1 MYVYNY
7 FAGWCNGSI
16 SCSERETAGSIPAPA
31 TITDLSP
38 LFDAVKGGGEVK
50 KKQRCLLKRFAAL
63 VSALVICLALCVP
76 CFASNNASTKKWV
89 VAEEAT
95 MPTESGANGK
105 YFKLSP
111 YVNGEV
117 YAAPITT
124 NWAKTFFQN
133 VYGSYPDSSS
143 GASAL
148 FACPVNYPDWWRS
161 AIPLGGLSYVTI
173 DNVSLVKCTNNGFNP
188 DNFAF
193 YFYSSQFSFVLT
205 QSTTVGVTPTYELS
219 SPLMAYPITAR
230 HPTTNTAGLNTIEDI
245 SADYIIRS
253 VFSPTDSLHRLQQ
266 CSQIVFS
273 PVQSRYN
280 DVNGLGNSG
289 MGFSR
294 VNTLYNLSSDDL
306 VILVL
311 PYWDGNSGFPAH
323 DSTSFPDVGSVTVT
337 AVISFWI
344 DANKLPSGL
353 KVGDEFPADT
363 DAFDQLRED
372 LIEQFPEAG
381 ENIENGK
388 DTIQGWNDTETVDTD
403 VASTSISALNA
414 MFQNLGGFLFIVS
427 LMVFGAVVLRML
439 IRKAVD
445 G

>member
-1 MYVYNY
+1 MINK
-7 FAGWCNGSI
+7 C
-16 SCSERETAGSIPAPA
+16 
-31 TITDLSP
+31 
-38 LFDAVKGGGEVK
+38 
-50 KKQRCLLKRFAAL
+50 RCFFKRFAAL
-63 VSALVICLALCVP
+63 VTALVICAVLCVP
-76 CFASNNASTKKWV
+76 CFASNNAATKKWV

-117 YAAPITT
+117 YATPITT
-124 NWAKTFFQN
+124 NWSKTFFQN
-133 VYGSYPDSSS
+133 VYGSHPDSSS

-173 DNVSLVKCTNNGFNP
+173 DNVSLVRCTDNGSTP
-188 DNFAF
+188 TQFAF
-193 YFYSSQFSFVLT
+193 YFYSSQYSFVLT
-205 QSTTVGVTPTYELS
+205 QSTTVGVSPTYELS
-219 SPLMAYPITAR
+219 SPLMAYPVSGR
-230 HPTTNTAGLNTIEDI
+230 HPTTNTAGNLTYEDVT
-245 SADYIIRS
+245 ADFIIRS
-253 VFSPTDSLHRLQQ
+253 LSSSSDSLHPLQQ

-273 PVQSRYN
+273 PVQSRYDSGN
-280 DVNGLGNSG
+280 ALGNSG
-289 MGFSR
+289 MGLSR

-311 PYWDGNSGFPAH
+311 PFWDGNTGYPSHEAP
-323 DSTSFPDVGSVTVT
+323 SFPDVGTVTVT
-337 AVISFWI
+337 AVFSFWI
-344 DANKLPSGL
+344 DANKLPAGL

-363 DAFDQLRED
+363 DAFDKLRDD
-372 LIEQFPEAG
+372 LINQFPEASD
-381 ENIENGK
+381 NIQNGK

-414 MFQNLGGFLFIVS
+414 MFQNLGGFLFIIS

>member
-1 MYVYNY
+1 MN
-7 FAGWCNGSI
+7 
-16 SCSERETAGSIPAPA
+16 
-31 TITDLSP
+31 
-38 LFDAVKGGGEVK
+38 
-50 KKQRCLLKRFAAL
+50 KKQRCFLKRFAAL
-63 VSALVICLALCVP
+63 VAVLVLCLALCVP

-133 VYGSYPDSSS
+133 VYDSHSDSSS

-173 DNVSLVKCTNNGFNP
+173 DNVSLVRCTDNGATPNQ
-188 DNFAF
+188 FAF

-205 QSTTVGVTPTYELS
+205 QSTTVGVNPTYELS
-219 SPLMAYPITAR
+219 SPLMSYPVSGR
-230 HPTTNTAGLNTIEDI
+230 HPTTNTAGNITYENV

-253 VFSPTDSLHRLQQ
+253 LSSPTDSLHPLQQ

-273 PVQSRYN
+273 PVQSRY
-280 DVNGLGNSG
+280 DSVNALGSSG
-289 MGFSR
+289 MGLSR

-311 PYWDGNSGFPAH
+311 PYWDSNTGYPSHSASSFPA
-323 DSTSFPDVGSVTVT
+323 VGSVTVT
-337 AVISFWI
+337 AVVSFWI
-344 DANKLPSGL
+344 DANKLPAGL

-363 DAFDQLRED
+363 DAFDQLRDD
-372 LIEQFPEAG
+372 LIEQFPEASD
-381 ENIENGK
+381 NIENGK
-388 DTIQGWNDTETVDTD
+388 DTIQGWNSTETVDTD
-403 VASTSISALNA
+403 VASTSILALNA
-414 MFQNLGGFLFIVS
+414 MFQNLGGFLFILS

>member
-1 MYVYNY
+1 M
-7 FAGWCNGSI
+7 
-16 SCSERETAGSIPAPA
+16 
-31 TITDLSP
+31 
-38 LFDAVKGGGEVK
+38 
-50 KKQRCLLKRFAAL
+50 KQRCLLKRFAAL
-63 VSALVICLALCVP
+63 VAALILCLALCVP

-133 VYGSYPDSSS
+133 DYGSYPDSSS
-143 GASAL
+143 GSSAL

-173 DNVSLVKCTNNGFNP
+173 DNVSIVRCSNNGSTP
-188 DNFAF
+188 TKIAF
-193 YFYSSQFSFVLT
+193 YFYSSQYSFVFT
-205 QSTTVGVTPTYELS
+205 QSTTVGVNPTYELS
-219 SPLMAYPITAR
+219 SPLMAYPISGR
-230 HPTTNTAGLNTIEDI
+230 HPDTNTAGNNTFTTI
-245 SADYIIRS
+245 SADFILRS
-253 VFSPTDSLHRLQQ
+253 LSSTDSLHPLQQ

-273 PVQSRYN
+273 PVQSNYN
-280 DVNGLGNSG
+280 FPYSVGSAG
-289 MGFSR
+289 MGLSR

-306 VILVL
+306 VILAL
-311 PYWDGNSGFPAH
+311 PYWNDTTGFPSH
-323 DSTSFPDVGSVTVT
+323 NSTSFPDVGTVTVT
-337 AVISFWI
+337 AVVSFWV
-344 DANKLPSGL
+344 DANKLPAGL

-363 DAFDQLRED
+363 DAYDQLRDD
-372 LIEQFPEAG
+372 LIDQFPEAPD
-381 ENIENGK
+381 NIENGK
-388 DTIQGWNDTETVDTD
+388 PTLQGWNDTETVDTD
-403 VASTSISALNA
+403 VASTSISVLNA
-414 MFQNLGGFLFIVS
+414 MFQNLSGFLFIVS
-427 LMVFGAVVLRML
+427 LMVFGAVVLRMF

>member
-1 MYVYNY
+1 MN
-7 FAGWCNGSI
+7 
-16 SCSERETAGSIPAPA
+16 
-31 TITDLSP
+31 
-38 LFDAVKGGGEVK
+38 K
-50 KKQRCLLKRFAAL
+50 KCRCFSKRFAAL
-63 VSALVICLALCVP
+63 VAALVTSFALCIP

-95 MPTESGANGK
+95 MPTESGVDGK

-111 YVNGEV
+111 YVNGDV

-133 VYGSYPDSSS
+133 VYGSSPDSSS
-143 GASAL
+143 GTSAL

-161 AIPLGGLSYVTI
+161 SLPLGGLSYVTI
-173 DNVSLVKCTNNGFNP
+173 DDVSLVRCTNNGSTP
-188 DNFAF
+188 TQIAF

-205 QSTTVGVTPTYELS
+205 QSTTVGVNPTYELT
-219 SPLMAYPITAR
+219 SPLMAYPVSGR
-230 HPTTNTAGLNTIEDI
+230 HPVTNTAGNNTFSDV
-245 SADYIIRS
+245 SADCIIRS
-253 VFSPTDSLHRLQQ
+253 LSSSKDSLHPLQQ
-266 CSQIVFS
+266 CSQLVFS
-273 PVQSRYN
+273 PVQSRY
-280 DVNGLGNSG
+280 DLPTAVGSSG
-289 MGFSR
+289 MGLSR

-306 VILVL
+306 VILAL
-311 PYWDGNSGFPAH
+311 PYWNSNNGFPSHSSSA
-323 DSTSFPDVGSVTVT
+323 FPDVGTVTVN
-337 AVISFWI
+337 AVVSFWV
-344 DANKLPSGL
+344 DANKLPAGL

-363 DAFDQLRED
+363 DAFDKLRDD
-372 LIEQFPEAG
+372 LIKQFPEASD
-381 ENIENGK
+381 NIENGK

-414 MFQNLGGFLFIVS
+414 MFQNLGGFLFIIS

>member
-1 MYVYNY
+1 M
-7 FAGWCNGSI
+7 
-16 SCSERETAGSIPAPA
+16 
-31 TITDLSP
+31 
-38 LFDAVKGGGEVK
+38 K

-63 VSALVICLALCVP
+63 VAALVICAALCVP

-133 VYGSYPDSSS
+133 VYGSNVDSSS

-173 DNVSLVKCTNNGFNP
+173 DNVSLVRCSNNGSTP
-188 DNFAF
+188 TQIAF
-193 YFYSSQFSFVLT
+193 YFYSSKFSFVLT
-205 QSTTVGVTPTYELS
+205 QSTTVGVNPTYDLS
-219 SPLMAYPITAR
+219 SPLMAYPVSCR
-230 HPTTNTAGLNTIEDI
+230 HPVTNTAGNNTFSDV
-245 SADYIIRS
+245 SADFILRS
-253 VFSPTDSLHRLQQ
+253 LSSSMDSLHPLQQ

-273 PVQSRYN
+273 PVQSRY
-280 DVNGLGNSG
+280 DLPYAVGSPG
-289 MGFSR
+289 MGLSR

-306 VILVL
+306 VILAL
-311 PYWDGNSGFPAH
+311 PYWNDSTGFPSH
-323 DSTSFPDVGSVTVT
+323 SSTSFPDVGTVTVT
-337 AVISFWI
+337 AVVSFWV
-344 DANKLPSGL
+344 DANKLPAGL

-363 DAFDQLRED
+363 DAFDKLRDD
-372 LIEQFPEAG
+372 LIDQFPEAG
-381 ENIENGK
+381 DNVQNGK
-388 DTIQGWNDTETVDTD
+388 DTLQGWNDTETVDTD

-414 MFQNLGGFLFIVS
+414 LFQNLGGFVFIIS

-439 IRKAVD
+439 IRKAVA

>member
-1 MYVYNY
+1 M
-7 FAGWCNGSI
+7 
-16 SCSERETAGSIPAPA
+16 
-31 TITDLSP
+31 
-38 LFDAVKGGGEVK
+38 K
-50 KKQRCLLKRFAAL
+50 KKQRCFVKRFASLVAAL
-63 VSALVICLALCVP
+63 VLCSSLCVP
-76 CFASNNASTKKWV
+76 CFASNNAATKKWV

-95 MPTESGANGK
+95 MPTESGVNGK

-133 VYGSYPDSSS
+133 VYGSHSDPSS

-173 DNVSLVKCTNNGFNP
+173 DNVSLVRCTDNGSIP
-188 DNFAF
+188 TQVAF
-193 YFYSSQFSFVLT
+193 YFYSSQYSFVLT
-205 QSTTVGVTPTYELS
+205 QSTTVGVNPTYELS
-219 SPLMAYPITAR
+219 SPLMAYPVTGR
-230 HPTTNTAGLNTIEDI
+230 HPTTNTAGNYTYENV
-245 SADYIIRS
+245 SADGFIRS
-253 VFSPTDSLHRLQQ
+253 LSSPKDSLHPLQQ
-266 CSQIVFS
+266 CSQLVFS
-273 PVQSRYN
+273 PVQSRYDSLN
-280 DVNGLGNSG
+280 SLGNPG
-289 MGFSR
+289 MGLSR

-311 PYWDGNSGFPAH
+311 PYWDGKTGFPSH
-323 DSTSFPDVGSVTVT
+323 DGISFPDVGSVTVT

-344 DANKLPSGL
+344 DANKLPAGL
-353 KVGDEFPADT
+353 QVGDEFPADS
-363 DAFDQLRED
+363 DSFDQLRD
-372 LIEQFPEAG
+372 NLIDQFPEAFD
-381 ENIENGK
+381 NIKYGK
-388 DTIQGWNDTETVDTD
+388 DTIQSWNDTETVDTD
-403 VASTSISALNA
+403 VASTSISVLNA

-427 LMVFGAVVLRML
+427 LMVFGSVVLRML

>member
-1 MYVYNY
+1 M
-7 FAGWCNGSI
+7 
-16 SCSERETAGSIPAPA
+16 
-31 TITDLSP
+31 
-38 LFDAVKGGGEVK
+38 K

-63 VSALVICLALCVP
+63 VAALILCLALCVP

-133 VYGSYPDSSS
+133 VYGSSPDSSS
-143 GASAL
+143 GTSAL
-148 FACPVNYPDWWRS
+148 FACPINYPDWWRS

-173 DNVSLVKCTNNGFNP
+173 DNVSLVRCTNNGTTP
-188 DNFAF
+188 TKFAF
-193 YFYSSQFSFVLT
+193 YFYSSKYSFVLT
-205 QSTTVGVTPTYELS
+205 QSTTVGVNPTYELS
-219 SPLMAYPITAR
+219 SPLMAYPISGR
-230 HPTTNTAGLNTIEDI
+230 HPVTNTAGNNTFQDV
-245 SADYIIRS
+245 SADFILRS
-253 VFSPTDSLHRLQQ
+253 LSSPTDSLHPLQR

-273 PVQSRYN
+273 PVQSSY
-280 DVNGLGNSG
+280 DSPFFFGSSG
-289 MGFSR
+289 MGLSR

-311 PYWDGNSGFPAH
+311 PYWNDTTGFPSH
-323 DSTSFPDVGSVTVT
+323 NSTSFPATGTITVT
-337 AVISFWI
+337 AVVSFWV
-344 DANKLPSGL
+344 DATKLPAGL

-363 DAFDQLRED
+363 DAFDDLRD
-372 LIEQFPEAG
+372 SLIDQFPEAG
-381 ENIENGK
+381 DKIENGK
-388 DTIQGWNDTETVDTD
+388 DTIQGWNDTETVDTA

-414 MFQNLGGFLFIVS
+414 LFQNLGGFLFIVS

>member
-1 MYVYNY
+1 M
-7 FAGWCNGSI
+7 
-16 SCSERETAGSIPAPA
+16 
-31 TITDLSP
+31 
-38 LFDAVKGGGEVK
+38 K
-50 KKQRCLLKRFAAL
+50 KKQRCLLNRFAAL
-63 VSALVICLALCVP
+63 VAALMLCLSLCLP
-76 CFASNNASTKKWV
+76 CFASNNASSKKWV

-133 VYGSYPDSSS
+133 VSGSSPDSSS
-143 GASAL
+143 GTSAL
-148 FACPVNYPDWWRS
+148 FACPINYPDWWRS
-161 AIPLGGLSYVTI
+161 SIPLGGLSYVTI
-173 DNVSLVKCTNNGFNP
+173 DNVSLVRCTDGP
-188 DNFAF
+188 SAPTQFAF
-193 YFYSSQFSFVLT
+193 YFYSSQYSFVLT
-205 QSTTVGVTPTYELS
+205 QSTTVGVSPTYDLS
-219 SPLMAYPITAR
+219 SPLMAYPVSGR
-230 HPTTNTAGLNTIEDI
+230 HPVTNTAGQITYENV
-245 SADYIIRS
+245 SADSIIRS
-253 VFSPTDSLHRLQQ
+253 LSSSTDSLHPLQQ

-273 PVQSRYN
+273 SVQSRYN
-280 DVNGLGNSG
+280 SVSAIGSSG
-289 MGFSR
+289 MGLSR
-294 VNTLYNLSSDDL
+294 VNSLYNLSSDDL

-311 PYWDGNSGFPAH
+311 PYWNGNNAYPSHSASSYPA
-323 DSTSFPDVGSVTVT
+323 VGSVTVT

-344 DANKLPSGL
+344 DANKLPAGL

-363 DAFDQLRED
+363 DAFDRLRDD
-372 LIEQFPEAG
+372 LISQFPEASD
-381 ENIENGK
+381 NIENGK
-388 DTIQGWNDTETVDTD
+388 ATIQGWNDTETVDTD